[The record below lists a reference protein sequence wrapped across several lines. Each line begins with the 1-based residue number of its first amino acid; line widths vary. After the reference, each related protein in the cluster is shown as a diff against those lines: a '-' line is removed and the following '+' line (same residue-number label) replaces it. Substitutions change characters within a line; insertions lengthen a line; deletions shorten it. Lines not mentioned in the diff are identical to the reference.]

1 MFDGKGLAGSVV
13 LSLSFIASE
22 TSGRRLSLTK
32 TTNADCYFVSSVR
45 SSVASEFLA
54 SAFGL

>member
-32 TTNADCYFVSSVR
+32 TTNADCYLR
-45 SSVASEFLA
+45 EF
-54 SAFGL
+54 G